1 MSFALAQAP
10 TLAHLGIRWGERV
23 AVRARSRAMRG
34 TVAFSMESASS
45 ADLVV
50 DTRSSYPEHA
60 AFLFIT
66 TEGERRSA
74 AERSYV
80 LQAPHG
86 AVTRLRYRSRWA
98 ATGTLIHRPS
108 LESVIPLIPE
118 GAVVYTDPR
127 RLERSMVDL
136 IRGILDTAPAP
147 SSFEQYAFA
156 QLLTE
161 MGAAVLLDRHGL
173 PPSDAREGVR
183 RAAMAFIAHQSGD
196 PGLAPLDVA
205 RHVRVS
211 LRTLQAAFSAADTSI
226 AAEIRRQRAR
236 CAHSLLTEARYAP
249 LSFDEVAVRTGFG
262 SAMTLRRALREEY
275 GATPRSL
282 RRR

>member
-1 MSFALAQAP
+1 MSVALAEAP

-23 AVRARSRAMRG
+23 AVRARSREMHG
-34 TVAFSMESASS
+34 SVAFSMESAAS

-50 DTRSSYPEHA
+50 DTRSSHPDHA
-60 AFLFIT
+60 AFFFVT

-80 LQAPHG
+80 LHAPHG

-98 ATGTLIHRPS
+98 ATGALIHRPS
-108 LESVIPLIPE
+108 LESVIPHVPE
-118 GAVVYTDPR
+118 GAVVYSDPR
-127 RLERSMVDL
+127 RLERSMQDFITGL
-136 IRGILDTAPAP
+136 LDTATAP
-147 SSFEQYAFA
+147 SSFEQYACA

-161 MGAAVLLDRHGL
+161 MGVAVLLDRNGL
-173 PPSDAREGVR
+173 PSSGTRDGAR
-183 RAAMAFIAHQSGD
+183 RAAMAFIAQRSSD

-205 RHVRVS
+205 RRVRVS
-211 LRTLQAAFSAADTSI
+211 LRALQAAFSEVDTSI

-236 CAHSLLTEARYAP
+236 CAHALLTDARYAP
-249 LSFDEVAVRTGFG
+249 LSFDQVAVRAGFG
-262 SAMTLRRALREEY
+262 SAMSLRRALREEY
-275 GATPRSL
+275 GATPRTL